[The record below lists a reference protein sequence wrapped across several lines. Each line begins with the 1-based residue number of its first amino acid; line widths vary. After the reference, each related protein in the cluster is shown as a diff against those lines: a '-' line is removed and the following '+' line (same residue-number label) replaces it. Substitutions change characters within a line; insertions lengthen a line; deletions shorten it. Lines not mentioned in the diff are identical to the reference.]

1 MNDYLDEAALK
12 AMAVL
17 LQHDIEK
24 CIEDQKG
31 PEWIAKVAYQ
41 IAQTMNAER
50 TVVMTRIY
58 DGR

>member
-1 MNDYLDEAALK
+1 MNDYLDQAALR
-12 AMAVL
+12 AMTVL